1 MKPSLQTVPRDR
13 PFEQAQHPAL
23 SVPWPGLTD
32 AEAAERLARDGF
44 NELPSA
50 QPRSLW
56 SIALEVLRE
65 PMLLLLLGTGGVYL
79 LLGDP
84 KEAAVLLIAILVIIG
99 ITLYQERKT
108 ERALHALRDL
118 SSPRALVV
126 RQGMRKRIPGREVV
140 AGDIFVI
147 SEGDRVPADGVVLQC
162 RNVQVDESLLTGESV
177 PVPKIAGSAALGRGH
192 PGGDNTP
199 YVFSG
204 TLVVKGQG
212 IALVRA
218 TGARTELGRIGTS
231 LASVTQEATQLQA
244 ETGKLVRVFAI
255 VGVIL
260 CAAVALIF
268 GYLHSDWLRGILAGL
283 TLAISMVPE
292 EFPVV
297 LTVFLAMGA
306 WRIARQRVLTRRL
319 PAIET
324 LGAATVLCVDKTGTL
339 TMNRM
344 SVQMFYAAGQW
355 WKISDTRGRIPDL
368 FHEAI
373 EYSILASSRDPF
385 DPMEKAFN
393 DMGRDCPE
401 LKEHLHPD
409 WGLAREYALSPQ
421 LLAMSRA
428 WKVPGG
434 SSYCVAAKGAP
445 EAIALLCRLSSAEIA
460 ELHLAITKMAEQG
473 LRVLGIAKAAVRKS
487 LPEEQTAIP
496 FKFAGLVGLADPVR
510 PSVPE
515 ALKECYRAGIRVVMI
530 TGDYAVTAQSI
541 ARQIGLERP
550 DRVLTGTKIEELS
563 DAELRQ
569 RIRTVNIFARV
580 IPEQK
585 LRLVNALKAEGEV
598 VAMTGDGV
606 NDAPALKAANI
617 GIAMGS
623 RGTDVAREAA
633 ALVLLDDDFA
643 SIVTAVRLG
652 RRIYGNL
659 KKATSFVLAVHVP
672 IAGVTLVPLLCGWP
686 LLLLPVHVVFLEL
699 IIDPACSIAFEAEP
713 EDANAMNRPP
723 RNHGERLFEARRVLS
738 SLLQGFAVFLST
750 FIAYG
755 AFIKL
760 GYSQPEAR
768 AAGFCAL
775 VIGNLAMIFAN
786 LSWNRSIRKSIHSI
800 NIALWMIVTGA
811 ALSLGLVLFVPA
823 LRGIFHFSALALKEV
838 LIAVLAGISGVLC
851 FEGVKRVAGHRRS
864 QSVRA
869 GGQHD

>member
-1 MKPSLQTVPRDR
+1 MNPPLQTASHELRQ
-13 PFEQAQHPAL
+13 EETQHPAVVA
-23 SVPWPGLTD
+23 SWQGLTD
-32 AEAAERLARDGF
+32 AEAAKRLVRDGF

-50 QPRSLW
+50 QARNLW
-56 SIALEVLRE
+56 RIALEVLRE
-65 PMLLLLLGTGGVYL
+65 PMLLLLMGTGGVYL

-84 KEAAVLLIAILVIIG
+84 KEAAALLVAIFVIIG

-118 SSPRALVV
+118 SSPRALVI
-126 RQGMRKRIPGREVV
+126 RQGARKRIPGREV
-140 AGDIFVI
+140 ASGDVVVI
-147 SEGDRVPADGVVLQC
+147 SEGDRVPADGVILQC
-162 RNVQVDESLLTGESV
+162 RNIQVDESLLTGESV
-177 PVPKIAGSAALGRGH
+177 PVPKTVGSAALGSGH

-218 TGARTELGRIGTS
+218 TGPRTELGRIGAS
-231 LASVTQEATQLQA
+231 LASVTQEATQLQV
-244 ETGKLVRVFAI
+244 ETDKLVRIFAI
-255 VGVIL
+255 VGAIL
-260 CAAVALIF
+260 CAVVALIF
-268 GYLHSDWLRGILAGL
+268 GYLHSNWLQGILAGL

-306 WRIARQRVLTRRL
+306 WRIARQRVLTRRM

-344 SVQMFYAAGQW
+344 SVQMFYSAGQW
-355 WKISDTRGRIPDL
+355 WKISTTRGRIPDL
-368 FHEAI
+368 FHEAV

-393 DMGRDCPE
+393 DMGRECSE
-401 LKEHLHPD
+401 FKERLHPD
-409 WGLAREYALSPQ
+409 WSLAREYALSPQ

-428 WKVPGG
+428 WNVPGDLA
-434 SSYCVAAKGAP
+434 YCVAAKGAP
-445 EAIALLCRLSSAEIA
+445 EAIALLCRFSSSETA
-460 ELHLAITKMAEQG
+460 ELKQAIMKMAEQG
-473 LRVLGIAKAAVRKS
+473 LRVLGIAKATIQGV

-496 FKFAGLVGLADPVR
+496 FKFVGLVGLADPVR

-515 ALKECYRAGIRVVMI
+515 AVNECYRAGIRVVMI

-541 ARQIGLERP
+541 ANQIGLERP
-550 DRVLTGTKIEELS
+550 DLVLTGSEIDQLD

-580 IPEQK
+580 VPEQK
-585 LRLVNALKAEGEV
+585 LRLVNALKAEGEI

-623 RGTDVAREAA
+623 RGTDVARESA
-633 ALVLLDDDFA
+633 ALVLLDDDFS

-652 RRIYGNL
+652 RRIYDNL

-672 IAGVTLVPLLCGWP
+672 IAGITLVPLLFGWP

-713 EDANAMNRPP
+713 EDANVMNRPP
-723 RNHGERLFEARRVLS
+723 RNPAERLFETKRVLS

-750 FIAYG
+750 FVVYG
-755 AFIKL
+755 AFMKL
-760 GYSQPEAR
+760 GYPQTEAR

-775 VIGNLAMIFAN
+775 TIGNLAMIFGN
-786 LSWNRSIRKSIHSI
+786 LSWNRSLRKSIHMI
-800 NIALWMIVTGA
+800 NTALWIIVAGA
-811 ALSLGLVLFVPA
+811 LLALGSVLFVPA
-823 LRGIFHFSALALKEV
+823 LRGIFHFSALGPKDI
-838 LIAVLAGISGVLC
+838 LIAALGGCSGVLC
-851 FEGVKRVAGHRRS
+851 FEGFKALLGRRNQSMDVK
-864 QSVRA
+864 
-869 GGQHD
+869 QHA